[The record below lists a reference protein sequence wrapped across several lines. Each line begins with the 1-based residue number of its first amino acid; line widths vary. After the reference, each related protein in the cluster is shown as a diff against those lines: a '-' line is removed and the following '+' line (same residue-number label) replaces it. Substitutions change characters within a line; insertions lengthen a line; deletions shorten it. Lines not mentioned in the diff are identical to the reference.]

1 MKILLLGKN
10 GQVGRELRRALAPLG
25 ELVAPGRDAADLRDQ
40 DGLRAVLSA
49 CRPDAI
55 VNAAAYTAVDR
66 AETDG
71 AAASQVN
78 ALAVSTLA
86 RHARATNA
94 LLVHYSTDYVFDG
107 TAAQPYAETDI
118 PNPRNVYGAT
128 KLAGEQAI
136 RDAGCDALVFRT
148 SWVYSAHGRNF
159 LKAILRLAQARPGLD
174 VVADQHG
181 APTSAGLVAD
191 TTALAVRRHIE
202 GRLAAG
208 TYHLAAAGS
217 TNWHG
222 YAQYIV
228 AGAAARGAALALA
241 PERIRAIAA
250 RDYPA
255 AAQRPLN
262 SRLDTALL
270 SRALDLRLPDWTA
283 HVDRVL
289 DQLIEP
295 GDSAW
300 RAKA

>member
-10 GQVGRELRRALAPLG
+10 GQVGRELCRALAPVG
-25 ELVAPGRDAADLRDQ
+25 ELAALGRAEADLCDI
-40 DGLRAVLSA
+40 DGLGAVLSA
-49 CRPDAI
+49 RRPGVI

-66 AETDG
+66 AETDR
-71 AAASQVN
+71 AAAARVN
-78 ALAVSTLA
+78 AEAVGVLA
-86 RHARATNA
+86 RHAAATRA

-107 TAAQPYAETDI
+107 AAARPYVETDG
-118 PNPRNVYGAT
+118 PNPINVYGAT

-148 SWVYSAHGRNF
+148 SWIHSAHGGNF
-159 LKAILRLAQARPGLD
+159 LKTILHLARSRDCLD

-181 APTSAGLVAD
+181 APTSAALVAD
-191 TTALAVRRHIE
+191 ITALAIRR
-202 GRLAAG
+202 RLDARLPAG
-208 TYHLAAAGS
+208 TYHLAAGGS
-217 TNWHG
+217 TTWHG

-241 PERIRAIAA
+241 PERIRPVAT

-255 AAQRPLN
+255 AARRPLN
-262 SRLDTALL
+262 SRLDTTLL
-270 SRALDLRLPDWTA
+270 SRALDLTLPAWTE